1 MEYNNPSLL
10 IKELNFGEDAKSK
23 ISAGVE
29 KLAKAVK
36 STLGASGKCVI
47 YEDARG
53 VPVITKDG
61 VTVAE
66 SVVLYDP
73 VENLG
78 ATLIKEA
85 ASNTVREAGDG
96 TTTATVL
103 AESLLNKVNAIPQG
117 TSSMREIKQ
126 GVNKALANVNEYL
139 DSIKIDVDADM
150 LANVATISCNN
161 DKELG
166 SIIAEAYTT
175 VGKDG
180 VVLMET
186 SESEETYVDI
196 VDGVQLKDCG
206 LTSTHF
212 VTNVEKQKAEL
223 ENPLVLICMSE
234 IPNIRRIQ
242 TVLEYVIKNNR
253 SLLIVAPVS
262 QQVKSALLMNKV
274 KGNIKVNIIDLPG
287 FGPTKKDTCED
298 LAILTGATVM
308 NEELGDDLDLMKPEC
323 LGEAELAVT
332 DEKSTVITTLEFED
346 NILEERIDQVSKLV
360 ADEKNGYIKKKL
372 EQRLSMLSGSVGV
385 IRVGADSK
393 VELKEKRDRVEDAIC
408 ATKAALKEGIVPGGG
423 VALMDASAKIIAKT
437 TGEKILLKAIQA
449 PFYTI
454 LDNASIDYP
463 DNNEQWGKMEGEG
476 IDVVTNKQIDMIK
489 SGIIDPVLV
498 TKSALKNAVSV
509 VMTIVSADCIIS
521 NARQDDYEGDK

>member
-29 KLAKAVK
+29 KLARAVK

-85 ASNTVREAGDG
+85 ANNTVREAGDG

-103 AESLLNKVNAIPQG
+103 AESLLNKVNSTDLSKNSI
-117 TSSMREIKQ
+117 RDIKQ
-126 GVNKALANVNEYL
+126 GVDKALVNVNEYL

-150 LANVATISCNN
+150 LTNVATISCNN
-161 DKELG
+161 DKDLG
-166 SIIAEAYTT
+166 LIIAEAYGT

-180 VVLMET
+180 VVLMES
-186 SESEETYVDI
+186 SETEETYVDV
-196 VDGVQLKDCG
+196 VDGIQLKDCG
-206 LTSTHF
+206 LTSPHF
-212 VTNVEKQKAEL
+212 ITNVDKQKCEL

-234 IPNIRRIQ
+234 IPNIRKIQ
-242 TVLEYVIKNNR
+242 TVLEYAIKNNR
-253 SLLIVAPVS
+253 ALLIVAQVS

-308 NEELGDDLDLMKPEC
+308 NEELGDDLDLIDINC

-332 DEKSTVITTLEFED
+332 DDKSTVVTTMDFED
-346 NILEERIDQVSKLV
+346 DSLEERIDQVAKLV
-360 ADEKNGYIKKKL
+360 TDEKNGYIKKKL
-372 EQRLSMLSGSVGV
+372 EQRLSMLSGSVGI

-393 VELKEKRDRVEDAIC
+393 VELKEKRDRVEDAIY

-423 VALMDASAKIIAKT
+423 IALFNASQKIST
-437 TGEKILLKAIQA
+437 DSVGEQVLLEAIQA
-449 PFYTI
+449 PFKTI
-454 LDNASIDYP
+454 MHNAGLDPQTSV
-463 DNNEQWGKMEGEG
+463 EEGVG
-476 IDVVTNKQIDMIK
+476 VDVVTGK
-489 SGIIDPVLV
+489 SVNMVEAGIIDPVLV

-509 VMTIVSADCIIS
+509 AMTIVSADCIIS
-521 NARQDDYEGDK
+521 NARQDTYEGDK